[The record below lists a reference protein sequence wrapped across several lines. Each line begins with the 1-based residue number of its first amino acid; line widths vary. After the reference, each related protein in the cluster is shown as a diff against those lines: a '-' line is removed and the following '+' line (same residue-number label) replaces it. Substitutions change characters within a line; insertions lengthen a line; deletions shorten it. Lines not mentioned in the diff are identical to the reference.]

1 MIRMAAWILSALL
14 ALPAFAQPEGPGKLV
29 ERVSLDTLKTLQT
42 ADGPKGKKAV
52 MALVEEKVLPHFDFA
67 RMTALATGLGWRSA
81 TPAQQGL
88 LIDQFRTLLVR
99 TYSTALTRYT
109 NQTLAFQPE
118 RLSPDGAKAVVR
130 SLLKQPGAPDLTID
144 YKMATTPGGWK
155 IYDVAIEGVS
165 LVTTYRDSFAE
176 EARTRGID
184 GLVKMLTDKN
194 TQLATQ
200 DT

>member
-1 MIRMAAWILSALL
+1 MRGNNSAQY
-14 ALPAFAQPEGPGKLV
+14 PI
-29 ERVSLDTLKTLQT
+29 
-42 ADGPKGKKAV
+42 
-52 MALVEEKVLPHFDFA
+52 PHDC
-67 RMTALATGLGWRSA
+67 
-81 TPAQQGL
+81 
-88 LIDQFRTLLVR
+88 
-99 TYSTALTRYT
+99 
-109 NQTLAFQPE
+109 
-118 RLSPDGAKAVVR
+118 
-130 SLLKQPGAPDLTID
+130 PGASRSRKPHDCH
-144 YKMATTPGGWK
+144 ANTPGGWK

>member
-1 MIRMAAWILSALL
+1 MVAWILTAVL

-29 ERVSLDTLKTLQT
+29 ERVSLDTLKTLQA
-42 ADGPKGKKAV
+42 ADAPKGKKEV
-52 MALVEEKVLPHFDFA
+52 MALVQEKVLPHFDFA